1 MQYNFDAK
9 LFEIAHR
16 FVSKDETRYYLHG
29 VYVEPCASGGVA
41 IVATDG
47 LRMFVSYDPAG
58 SIERPAILKADKSTL
73 SACKKADRIV
83 RTDGEHADLL
93 KDGRVCGVSL
103 LLEVDGT
110 FPDYQRVIPQTEG
123 ETVGIYSPKLIEEFA
138 KAARD
143 LAKVP
148 GAKSLDGHFTIKAED
163 EMMPALVSFAHENA
177 FGVLMPLRGATSS
190 PLAVLQKINAQ
201 PSEGDAALTQ
211 AA

>member
-1 MQYNFDAK
+1 MYYNFDAK

-16 FVSKDETRYYLHG
+16 FVSKNETRYYITG
-29 VYVEPCASGGVA
+29 VLVEPCASGGVA

-47 LRMFVSYDPAG
+47 HRMFVSYDPAG
-58 SIERPAILKADKSTL
+58 SVDHPVILKADKSVL
-73 SACKKADRIV
+73 SACKKADQIV
-83 RTDGEHADLL
+83 RTGGEHADLL
-93 KDGRVCGVSL
+93 KDGSVCGVAL

-123 ETVGIYSPKLIEEFA
+123 ETVGIYSPKLIEAFA

-148 GAKSLDGHFTIKAED
+148 GASSLDGHFTIKAAD
-163 EMMPALVSFAHENA
+163 EMSPALVSFAHANA

-201 PSEGDAALTQ
+201 PEQAVATQ